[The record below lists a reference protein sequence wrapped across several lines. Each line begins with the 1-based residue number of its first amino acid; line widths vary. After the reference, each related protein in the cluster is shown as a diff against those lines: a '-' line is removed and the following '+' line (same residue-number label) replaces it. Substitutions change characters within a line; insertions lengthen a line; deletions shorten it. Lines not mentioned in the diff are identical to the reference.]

1 MAGHYEV
8 HDYPA
13 AGHGLKVIV
22 WAEPG
27 RVPLVMTTITPE
39 RLPLLAD
46 ALNKHLA
53 GQPGRGD
60 DGPVSRDAG

>member
-27 RVPLVMTTITPE
+27 KAPLVMTTISPG
-39 RLPLLAD
+39 RIAPLAD
-46 ALNKHLA
+46 ALAEYLDRN
-53 GQPGRGD
+53 PGDPGT
-60 DGPVSRDAG
+60 G

>member
-22 WAEPG
+22 WTEPG
-27 RVPLVMTTITPE
+27 KAPLVMTTISPD
-39 RLPLLAD
+39 RIAPLAAALAEYLGGD
-46 ALNKHLA
+46 PATN
-53 GQPGRGD
+53 PGHG
-60 DGPVSRDAG
+60 